1 MKSLPRV
8 TEALRE
14 FAAKHN
20 FGNRGRLCVATIV
33 TQHARKLGL
42 PLDPESLLT
51 AGGGQVQGLGR
62 GTVQKVLQ
70 RYGIHPVL
78 AAEGGRTSRGSIQSM
93 RTHVPYLNAQAER

>member
-14 FAAKHN
+14 FAAKHS

-93 RTHVPYLNAQAER
+93 RTHVPFLNAQAER

>member
-8 TEALRE
+8 TESLRA
-14 FAAKHN
+14 FAAKHGFDN
-20 FGNRGRLCVATIV
+20 KGRLCVALVV

-62 GTVQKVLQ
+62 GRVQRVLQ
-70 RYGIHPVL
+70 RYGIHRVL
-78 AAEGGRTSRGSIQSM
+78 AAEGGRTSRESIQSM
-93 RTHVPYLNAQAER
+93 RTHVPFLNAEAER